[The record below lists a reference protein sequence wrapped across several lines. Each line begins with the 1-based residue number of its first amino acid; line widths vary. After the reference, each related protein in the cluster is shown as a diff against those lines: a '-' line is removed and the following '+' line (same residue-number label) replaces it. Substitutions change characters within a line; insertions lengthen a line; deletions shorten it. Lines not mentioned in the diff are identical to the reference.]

1 MDRLTLAMN
10 GTEVGVLER
19 ERSGAMRF
27 AYLDQW
33 LTRPGARP
41 ISLSLPLSS
50 QPFLGEKVYNFFD
63 NLLPD
68 SDAIRARIQARYQ
81 TPTRQPFDLLAEIG
95 RDCVGAIQL
104 YPQEWGVRSVRE
116 VMAEPLSDA
125 EISQLLEG
133 YRQPSPGSWE
143 ESDFRISLAG
153 AQEKTALLFY
163 QNQWHRPLGSTP
175 TSHILKL
182 PIGRIEHSGIDLTDS
197 VENEWLCSQ
206 IVRAFGLPLAESQIA
221 NFEGRKALVVERFDR
236 RWSSDGSWLMRLP
249 QEDFCQAL
257 GVAPARK
264 YESDGGPGIR
274 DGMDLLL
281 GSQQPIGDRENFFR
295 SQVIFWLL
303 AAIDGHAKNFSLFLE
318 PGGAYRM
325 TPLYDILSV
334 YPLMASGAI
343 AKQKAAMAM
352 AWEGKNRHYRWNT
365 IQPRHIVN
373 TAARSGLSREHA
385 LRMMEE
391 IRASVPAVI
400 DQVSGELPIDFPPH
414 IAEPIFAGLE
424 RQARYL

>member
-1 MDRLTLAMN
+1 MDRLKLAMN
-10 GTEVGVLER
+10 GIEVGVLER

-27 AYLDQW
+27 AYSDRW
-33 LTRPGARP
+33 LSRPGARP

-50 QPFLGEKVYNFFD
+50 RPFLGERVYNFFD

-68 SDAIRARIQARYQ
+68 SDAIRARIQARYR

-95 RDCVGAIQL
+95 RDCIGAIQL
-104 YPQEWGVRSVRE
+104 YPEDSKVRSVRE
-116 VMAEPLSDA
+116 VIAEPLDDG
-125 EISQLLEG
+125 EVSQLLDG
-133 YRQPSPGSWE
+133 YRQPGSGGQE
-143 ESDFRISLAG
+143 EAEFRISLAG
-153 AQEKTALLFY
+153 AQEKTALLLY
-163 QNQWHRPLGSTP
+163 QGQWHRPLGSTP

-182 PIGRIEHSGIDLTDS
+182 PIGRIEHSGIDLSES

-206 IVRAFGLPLAESQIA
+206 IIRAFGLPIA
-221 NFEGRKALVVERFDR
+221 NSEIGNFEGRKALVVERFDR

-264 YESDGGPGIR
+264 YDSDGGSGIR

-281 GSQQPIGDRENFFR
+281 GSQRPIEDRSNFFR
-295 SQVIFWLL
+295 SQIIFWLL

-318 PGGAYRM
+318 PDGAYRM
-325 TPLYDILSV
+325 TPLYDVLSV
-334 YPLMASGAI
+334 YPLMTTGAI
-343 AKQKAAMAM
+343 ARQKAAMAM
-352 AWEGKNRHYRWNT
+352 AWEGKSRHYRWGT

-373 TAARSGLSREHA
+373 TAVRAGLSRKQA
-385 LRMMEE
+385 VDMMEE
-391 IRASVPAVI
+391 LGASVHAVI
-400 DQVSGELPIDFPPH
+400 DQVAGELRTDFPPH

-424 RQARYL
+424 RQARSL